1 MITVSIVGGGG
12 WGTALAASIGGQ
24 GIPVKLWVR
33 RSEHAKQ
40 IQKERENKAHLPGVF
55 LPPTVSVT
63 DQLEDMAGFSHYI
76 IVVVPSQ
83 AVRSVIGRL
92 APCLT
97 PQHRILVASK
107 GLEVGTHL
115 RMSQVIEEIVP
126 GIDPKRIACISGPN
140 HAEEVGRGIPSAT
153 VVASPDE
160 SVAGEWQ
167 RILMT
172 ESLRVYTTDD
182 LIGVEL
188 GGALKNVIALA
199 AGISDG
205 LGFGDNT
212 RAALVTRGLAEMVR
226 LGMALGA
233 RPLTF
238 SGLAGIGDL
247 MATCN
252 SRHSRNRSAGEAI
265 GRGVPLES
273 ILENTVKVIEGI
285 PTCKAALGLAQRYG
299 VDMPISESV
308 YGILYRREDP
318 RSTVSLLMTRGP
330 KSEWEPI
337 PIISRQYP

>member
-1 MITVSIVGGGG
+1 MITVSVVGGGG

-24 GIPVKLWVR
+24 GVPVKLWVR
-33 RSEHAKQ
+33 RSEHAEQ
-40 IQKERENKAHLPGVF
+40 IQIERENKAHLPGVF
-55 LPPTVSVT
+55 LPPAVSVT
-63 DQLEDMAGFSHYI
+63 DQLEDVASFSNYI
-76 IVVVPSQ
+76 ILVVPSQ
-83 AVRSVIGRL
+83 AVRSVVGRL
-92 APCLT
+92 APYLT
-97 PQHRILVASK
+97 PEHRLLNAAK
-107 GLEVGTHL
+107 GLEIGTHL
-115 RMSQVIEEIVP
+115 RMSQVIAESVP
-126 GIDPKRIACISGPN
+126 CIDPKRIASISGPN

-153 VVASPDE
+153 VIAAPDE
-160 SVAGEWQ
+160 SVAAEWQ
-167 RILMT
+167 DILMT

-226 LGMALGA
+226 LGTALGA

-265 GRGVPLES
+265 GRGIPLES
-273 ILENTVKVIEGI
+273 IVENTVNVIEGI
-285 PTCKAALGLAQRYG
+285 PTCKAVLGLAQRFG

-318 RSTVSLLMTRGP
+318 RLTVSALMSRGP

-337 PIISRQYP
+337 PIIPRQSR